1 MILLLYSEY
10 GRFVFLGLLLIAASL
25 NLFTKY
31 ANLSK
36 PFLLPLITAYYVT
49 SVHEI
54 DWLLVAA
61 LAASWLGDV
70 LLMKETNAWFTAG
83 GISFMLSHFLFIAVY
98 VTRIVFSLVN
108 WFVIIPAAIVYFSVS
123 AVIIRL
129 VQPTTPKAM
138 VVPMYIYLLA
148 NSSMNIF
155 ALMQFMSNPCL
166 GSVVAYIGAVLFF
179 VSDCTLFTVRY
190 YKNGYFKSFFLCM
203 LTYIFGELFIAQG
216 IIMMS

>member
-1 MILLLYSEY
+1 MLYSEY
-10 GRFVFLGLLLIAASL
+10 ARFIFLGLLLIASAL

-31 ANLSK
+31 AGFSK

-54 DWLLVAA
+54 NWLLVAA

-98 VTRIVFSLVN
+98 AARIDFSLVN
-108 WFVIIPAAIVYFSVS
+108 LILIIPAVIIYFGVS

-129 VQPTTPKAM
+129 VRPTTPKAM

-155 ALMQFMSNPCL
+155 ALMQLMSKPCP
-166 GSVVAYIGAVLFF
+166 GSAVAYIGAVLFF
-179 VSDCTLFTVRY
+179 VSDCTLFMVRY

-203 LTYIFGELFIAQG
+203 LTYIFGELLIAQG

>member
-1 MILLLYSEY
+1 MHYSEHI
-10 GRFVFLGLLLIAASL
+10 RFVFLGFLLVASAL
-25 NLFTKY
+25 NLFTKHK
-31 ANLSK
+31 NISK
-36 PFLLPLITAYYVT
+36 PLLLPLITAYYVA
-49 SVHEI
+49 SVQEI
-54 DWLLVAA
+54 NWILVAA
-61 LAASWLGDV
+61 LAASWFGDV
-70 LLMKETNAWFTAG
+70 LLMLETNAWFTAG

-98 VTRIVFSLVN
+98 VARVDFLFVN
-108 WFVIIPAAIVYFSVS
+108 WLAIIPAAIVYFTVS

-129 VQPTTPKAM
+129 VKPTTPKMM

-155 ALMQFMSNPCL
+155 ALMQLLSNPCF

-179 VSDCTLFTVRY
+179 VSDCTLFVVRY

-203 LTYIFGELFIAQG
+203 LTYILGELFIVQG

>member
-1 MILLLYSEY
+1 MLYSEY
-10 GRFVFLGLLLIAASL
+10 GRFIFLGLLLVAAAL

-31 ANLSK
+31 KSLSK
-36 PFLLPLITAYYVT
+36 PLLLPLIIAYYVT

-54 DWLLVAA
+54 NWILVAA

-98 VTRIVFSLVN
+98 AARIDFGAVN
-108 WFVIIPAAIVYFSVS
+108 WLAVIPAVIVYFGAS

-129 VQPTTPKAM
+129 VHPTTPKAM

-148 NSSMNIF
+148 NSSMNVF
-155 ALMQFMSNPCL
+155 ALMQLMSNTCA
-166 GSVVAYIGAVLFF
+166 GSAVAYIGAVLFF
-179 VSDCTLFTVRY
+179 ISDCTLFMVRY

-216 IIMMS
+216 IIMMK